1 MCAPGACGGA
11 RTAHRGSLEPAG
23 GRPALP
29 ASHAGCGAARP
40 ARLARGV
47 IDKVHPGAEA
57 GGLGGVMLMA
67 VGQSAVF
74 LDVLDYRS

>member
-1 MCAPGACGGA
+1 MCAPGACGGP
-11 RTAHRGSLEPAG
+11 RTAHCGSLEPAG

-29 ASHAGCGAARP
+29 AGHAGRGAARP
-40 ARLARGV
+40 ALARGV